1 MVYWPYDAGILGRN
15 IVAENFVIFYCLIH
29 KAWDIPYLF
38 RIKIKLFTYLYFLNK
53 GIRIRSDCASK
64 FGRWQRISSLPLN
77 TSYLLTDLHF
87 LNITVYLSV
96 LNPRTKVIQTDELDR
111 KKREHLI
118 RHSSTSILPANK
130 WQKNK
135 VKKSDISH
143 ARERASEVIAAVRH
157 WKCHATI
164 AREVGQT
171 RVAPRKMFNRC
182 DTGKFCSSISANRS
196 GISFTALEA
205 AVNPSFFH
213 LFLSF
218 YFSRF
223 TLHKWQSP
231 TKTTHTVGRLLW
243 NQPLLALLLVNIL
256 SCDNCNLHSH
266 RPCINNSSSSSQ
278 ARHQQRLN
286 QV

>member
-143 ARERASEVIAAVRH
+143 ARERASELTAAVR
-157 WKCHATI
+157 
-164 AREVGQT
+164 
-171 RVAPRKMFNRC
+171 
-182 DTGKFCSSISANRS
+182 
-196 GISFTALEA
+196 
-205 AVNPSFFH
+205 
-213 LFLSF
+213 
-218 YFSRF
+218 Y
-223 TLHKWQSP
+223 
-231 TKTTHTVGRLLW
+231 W
-243 NQPLLALLLVNIL
+243 NVMRQL
-256 SCDNCNLHSH
+256 
-266 RPCINNSSSSSQ
+266 Q
-278 ARHQQRLN
+278 EK
-286 QV
+286 

>member
-1 MVYWPYDAGILGRN
+1 MA
-15 IVAENFVIFYCLIH
+15 
-29 KAWDIPYLF
+29 
-38 RIKIKLFTYLYFLNK
+38 TYL
-53 GIRIRSDCASK
+53 IPSSK
-64 FGRWQRISSLPLN
+64 
-77 TSYLLTDLHF
+77 H
-87 LNITVYLSV
+87 
-96 LNPRTKVIQTDELDR
+96 
-111 KKREHLI
+111 
-118 RHSSTSILPANK
+118 ILPAYRFTFLEHYCLFECFESSNEGDTNRRAGPEK
-130 WQKNK
+130 KGTSDTSQQHVHFTSKQVTKNK